1 MRFGYKSRL
10 MPLNLIST
18 VCAALGAVLA
28 VALLQ
33 QRENRAANRVL
44 AFVLLVVIVR
54 RVVTVTLGV
63 PPAVLLAPLVSFP
76 LLGVYFETLI
86 GRRDKRWW
94 PHALPF
100 LAGLAWLGFVPTRE
114 AELAVFDVLVGGGYL
129 VAIIRCLKRYEQ
141 EVGSVV
147 ASKGELGLG
156 WLRLLVALVCGLWLV
171 GLAELFFDPLRVRG
185 DFSALALMASLGI
198 LVIYSLRHSRVFSEV
213 GRELTEAGKPV
224 KLSPEELA
232 TYVKRLTEVFE
243 SERPYL
249 NPDLRLMDLAKR
261 LGIRPDQL
269 STTFTAGLNT
279 TFFNYVNRYRIE
291 EAKRRLVDR
300 KYGHLSIH
308 GIALDSGFNSK
319 SSFAAAF
326 KKWTG
331 ETPSSYRTR
340 SPVQ

>member
-1 MRFGYKSRL
+1 

-44 AFVLLVVIVR
+44 ASVLLVVLVR
-54 RVVTVTLGV
+54 RVATVTVGAS
-63 PPAVLLAPLVSFP
+63 PAVLLAPLVSFP

-86 GRRDKRWW
+86 GQREGRLW
-94 PHALPF
+94 PHGLPF
-100 LAGLAWLGFVPTRE
+100 LAGLAWLCFAPARE
-114 AELAVFDVLVGGGYL
+114 AELAALDVLVGGGYL
-129 VAIIRCLKRYEQ
+129 VAIIRCLKLYEQ

-171 GLAELFFDPLRVRG
+171 GLAELFFDPVRLRG
-185 DFSALALMASLGI
+185 DFSVLALTVSLGI
-198 LVIYSLRHSRVFSEV
+198 LVNYSLRHSRVFSEV
-213 GRELTEAGKPV
+213 GRELTEVRKPA
-224 KLSPEELA
+224 KLSPEELTA
-232 TYVKRLTEVFE
+232 YVSRLAKLFE

-269 STTFTAGLNT
+269 STTFTTGLNT
-279 TFFNYVNRYRIE
+279 TFFHYVNSYRIE
-291 EAKRRLVDR
+291 EAKRRLVDK
-300 KYGHLSIH
+300 KYGHLNIL

-331 ETPSSYRTR
+331 ETPSSYRAR
-340 SPVQ
+340 SPVE